1 MIYWAQLL
9 HFYQPP
15 TQLPEVLHKICNE
28 SYRPLIEVFSKH
40 ANARATININ
50 GVLTEM
56 LYYHGYGDIID
67 GLIQLAEKGQIEFVG
82 SGKYHPILPLIPRK
96 EMERQIRH
104 NRITNSH
111 FFGKAYKPVGFFPPE
126 MCYSREIVEPI
137 VDSDH
142 KWLIAGGIACPVD
155 WPLDRI
161 HYVEHNSERLMV
173 FFRDDILS
181 NKISFQE
188 VDAPGFL
195 ENLKQLKGDRENSYI
210 VTAMDAET
218 YGHHI
223 QDWERL
229 FLAEVYEEIQP
240 TLETF
245 SAFKQATVLAKQQD
259 QFITDDR
266 LQHEIKVVTISE
278 LLDIFPAGTQLELR
292 ASSWSTTGDDLSA
305 DNPFP
310 LWKDKV
316 NEIHRLQ
323 WEHLNIC
330 FDMVDMALSITDN
343 EESKRFATIS
353 RGLLDRALHSCQFWW
368 ASRRPMWDINLIHLG
383 LIDQWRVI
391 VNAYR
396 AINKG
401 KIKDKIKT
409 EYYHKLVAARDIRNK
424 ITDRLYIW

>member
-1 MIYWAQLL
+1 
-9 HFYQPP
+9 
-15 TQLPEVLHKICNE
+15 
-28 SYRPLIEVFSKH
+28 
-40 ANARATININ
+40 
-50 GVLTEM
+50 M
-56 LYYHGYGDIID
+56 LWYHGYEDIID
-67 GLIQLAEKGQIEFVG
+67 GLIKLAEKGQIEFVG

-111 FFGKAYKPVGFFPPE
+111 FFGPAYKPTGFFPPE
-126 MCYSREIVEPI
+126 MCYSGEIAEPI
-137 VDSDH
+137 VESGH
-142 KWLIAGGIACPVD
+142 QWVIVGGIACPVD
-155 WPLDRI
+155 WPLDKI
-161 HYVEHNSERLMV
+161 HYVEHNSDRLMV

-188 VDAPGFL
+188 VDAAGFL
-195 ENLKQLKGDRENSYI
+195 ENLKQLKGDRENSYV

-223 QDWERL
+223 QDWENL

-240 TLETF
+240 TIETF
-245 SAFKQATVLAKQQD
+245 AAFKQATVLARQQD
-259 QFITDDR
+259 QFISDDK
-266 LQHEIKVVTISE
+266 LQNEIKVVTISE
-278 LLDIFPAGTQLELR
+278 LINAFPAGSRIEPR
-292 ASSWSTTGDDLSA
+292 ASSWSTTGDDLLA
-305 DNPFP
+305 NNPFP

-330 FDMVDMALSITDN
+330 FDLVDRALSITDN
-343 EESKRFATIS
+343 EESKRFAVIS

-368 ASRRPMWDINLIHLG
+368 ASRRPMWDINLVHLG

-391 VNAYR
+391 INAYR

-401 KIKDKIKT
+401 SVEDKVKR

-424 ITDRLYIW
+424 ITDRLFVW

>member
-40 ANARATININ
+40 PNARATININ

-56 LYYHGYGDIID
+56 LWYHGYGDIID
-67 GLIQLAEKGQIEFVG
+67 GLVKLAEKGQIEFVG

-96 EMERQIRH
+96 EMERQIRL

-111 FFGKAYKPVGFFPPE
+111 FFGKAYKPSGFFPPE
-126 MCYSREIVEPI
+126 MCYSKEIVDPI
-137 VDSDH
+137 VESGH
-142 KWLIAGGIACPVD
+142 QWVIVGGIACTVD
-155 WPLDRI
+155 WPLDKI
-161 HYVEHNSERLMV
+161 HYVERNSDRLMV

-188 VDAPGFL
+188 VDAAGFL
-195 ENLKQLKGDRENSYI
+195 ENLKQLKGDRENSYV

-223 QDWERL
+223 QDWENL

-240 TLETF
+240 TIETF
-245 SAFKQATVLAKQQD
+245 AAFKQATVLARQQD
-259 QFITDDR
+259 QFISDDK
-266 LQHEIKVVTISE
+266 LQNEIKVVTISE
-278 LLDIFPAGTQLELR
+278 LLNVFPAGSRIEPR
-292 ASSWSTTGDDLSA
+292 ASSWSTTGDDLLA

-330 FDMVDMALSITDN
+330 FDLVDRALSITDN
-343 EESKRFATIS
+343 EESKRFAVIS

-368 ASRRPMWDINLIHLG
+368 ASRRPMWDINLVHLG

-401 KIKDKIKT
+401 SVEEKVKR

-424 ITDRLYIW
+424 ITDRLFVW